1 MLEVWALAIWGAA
14 GGCSLCFW
22 WLAMGHTPRA
32 IPLWGTGA
40 PRGPEGSRVWSYLP
54 AQADLTQA
62 GPDVMESWPAA
73 AGSHRSWLYKA
84 GICALT
90 TTWNPDPPPGH
101 QGPGRAFWGL
111 IAPSSASSFHPFV
124 LSPRPLPLPP
134 VPAPMG
140 WMSWGGV
147 SGLLLIISK
156 CHLRADRSE

>member
-1 MLEVWALAIWGAA
+1 MGSCHLGGSWRLFFMLLVACHGTHPQ
-14 GGCSLCFW
+14 GHPT
-22 WLAMGHTPRA
+22 MGH
-32 IPLWGTGA
+32 
-40 PRGPEGSRVWSYLP
+40 RGPCGHKGSRVWSYLP

-84 GICALT
+84 GIRPLT

-124 LSPRPLPLPP
+124 LSQRPLPLPQ

-147 SGLLLIISK
+147 SGLLLIIPK